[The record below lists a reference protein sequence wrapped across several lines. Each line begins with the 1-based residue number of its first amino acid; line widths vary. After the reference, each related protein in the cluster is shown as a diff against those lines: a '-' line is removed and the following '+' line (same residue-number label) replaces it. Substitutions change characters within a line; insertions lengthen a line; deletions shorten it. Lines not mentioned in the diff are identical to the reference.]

1 MGTKENFRANLPYYM
16 KRAGMN
22 QIDLAK
28 AIGKSEASVSL
39 WIAGK
44 AFPRIDTIQ
53 KIADVVGC
61 RTDDLIVEREPVMSF
76 AIPAIPFHPSVAEKL
91 ERSFAG
97 AISGREKQLLS
108 LFATM
113 TDSDKEKLLDY
124 AQYIVDSYTRPD
136 KRRPK

>member
-1 MGTKENFRANLPYYM
+1 M
-16 KRAGMN
+16 
-22 QIDLAK
+22 
-28 AIGKSEASVSL
+28 
-39 WIAGK
+39 IAGELEDVGVHHENEQVAGETDLELEIAPVGELK
-44 AFPRIDTIQ
+44 NKVAAF
-53 KIADVVGC
+53 
-61 RTDDLIVEREPVMSF
+61 L
-76 AIPAIPFHPSVAEKL
+76 AIFLLKGGDNGARGVAEKL

>member
-39 WIAGK
+39 WISGK

-61 RTDDLIVEREPVMSF
+61 RTDDLIVAREPVMSF
-76 AIPAIPFHPSVAEKL
+76 AIPALPFHPSIVDKL
-91 ERSFAG
+91 EKS
-97 AISGREKQLLS
+97 ITESLSVREKQLLS

-124 AQYIVDSYTRPD
+124 AQYIVDSYKRPD
-136 KRRPK
+136 KRS